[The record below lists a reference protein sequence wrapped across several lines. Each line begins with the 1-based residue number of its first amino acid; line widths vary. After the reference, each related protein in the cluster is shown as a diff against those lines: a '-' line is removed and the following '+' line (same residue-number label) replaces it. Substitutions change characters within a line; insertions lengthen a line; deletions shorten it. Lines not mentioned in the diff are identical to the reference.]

1 MTGRLTRPAWLGLL
15 TVGFLLLA
23 GFGAFADAPPGA
35 TALASIAAAVLAVAV
50 LGTLRTAPVPVPV
63 RRSAQAHRDNPPHAS
78 LAPLSN
84 PDAPGRARPRAPG
97 HRSPAG

>member
-1 MTGRLTRPAWLGLL
+1 MTDRLIRPAWLGLL
-15 TVGFLLLA
+15 TVGFLLLVEL
-23 GFGAFADAPPGA
+23 GAFADTPLS
-35 TALASIAAAVLAVAV
+35 TSVLASIAGAVLAVAV
-50 LGTLRTAPVPVPV
+50 LGTLRTAPAPAPAT
-63 RRSAQAHRDNPPHAS
+63 RRVQAHRDNPPHAS

>member
-1 MTGRLTRPAWLGLL
+1 MTDRPIRPAWLGLL

-23 GFGAFADAPPGA
+23 GFGALADAPLSA
-35 TALASIAAAVLAVAV
+35 AALASIAAAVLTVAV
-50 LGTLRTAPVPVPV
+50 LGTLRAAPAPAPV
-63 RRSAQAHRDNPPHAS
+63 RRQGQAHRDSPPHAS

-84 PDAPGRARPRAPG
+84 PDAPGRTRPRAPG